1 MPRCHSI
8 TQIIYA
14 VCHRQAAFLY
24 FSNQKRQV
32 MQKRLQNPFACAKIT
47 TEGDDELKI
56 SININENISDTEI
69 VINSGSLT
77 PEIEKIIATLRIL
90 DRQLMADKDGE
101 SYIID
106 AAKIIYVESVDR
118 KTFVYTEEDCFESK
132 LKLYEIEEQLC
143 QGGFL
148 RISKSCLVQLKFIR
162 SLKAELDRKIRLT
175 LENGEQIIVSRQ
187 YADELKHRLGVK

>member
-1 MPRCHSI
+1 M
-8 TQIIYA
+8 
-14 VCHRQAAFLY
+14 
-24 FSNQKRQV
+24 
-32 MQKRLQNPFACAKIT
+32 
-47 TEGDDELKI
+47 KI

-69 VINSGSLT
+69 VINSRSLT

-90 DRQLMADKDGE
+90 DQQIMVMKNEE
-101 SYIID
+101 SYILD
-106 AAKIIYVESVDR
+106 VAKIVYIESVDR

-148 RISKSCLVQLKFIR
+148 RVSKACLVNLKYIR
-162 SLKAELDRKIRLT
+162 SLKSELDRKIRLT